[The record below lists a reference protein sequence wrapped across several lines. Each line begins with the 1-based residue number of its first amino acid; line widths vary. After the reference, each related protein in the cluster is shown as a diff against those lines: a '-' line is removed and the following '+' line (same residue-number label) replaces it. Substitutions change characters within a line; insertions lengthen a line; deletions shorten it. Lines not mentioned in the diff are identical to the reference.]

1 MERNKN
7 EFLTP
12 QIFKTIDDPAFF
24 QIFIEKRHAD
34 HLSKKDIDEESRLE
48 VIQSSQEPTSQSQ
61 ERPLDPQEGER
72 GGAQKSVGAQEK
84 NLVGSAEGVQ
94 GKHR

>member
-48 VIQSSQEPTSQSQ
+48 VIYRVLKNQLRKAKKGLLTLKKEKEV
-61 ERPLDPQEGER
+61 ERRRALELKR
-72 GGAQKSVGAQEK
+72 
-84 NLVGSAEGVQ
+84 
-94 GKHR
+94 RI